1 MTGMAKM
8 TETTKMTEMTKITKV
23 IKMTK
28 SYTMSSKIQ
37 RKEDNIREGADVIH
51 KVQHSCNIAMLEIEH
66 FFWTLHIT

>member
-1 MTGMAKM
+1 
-8 TETTKMTEMTKITKV
+8 
-23 IKMTK
+23 
-28 SYTMSSKIQ
+28 MSSKIQ